1 MYYLLLT
8 KSTTFLIGPIATL
21 LGYIMD
27 AIFNVLYAIGIP
39 NIGISI
45 ILFTILVNLLLLPL
59 TIKQQHA
66 SKLNSVIMPE
76 VQAVQNKYKGRTDQ
90 EAALKMNDETKAIYA
105 KYGSSPTGG
114 CLTSFIRRHLQQ
126 SSWISLCMR

>member
-76 VQAVQNKYKGRTDQ
+76 VQAVQNKYKGRTWKT
-90 EAALKMNDETKAIYA
+90 EIYKARTSNRKMV
-105 KYGSSPTGG
+105 
-114 CLTSFIRRHLQQ
+114 
-126 SSWISLCMR
+126 